1 MAPKAG
7 SVGPKAQ
14 AGASPLVVHEPLI
27 IAAAFLDGVV
37 AVSGVP
43 VMVAQ
48 APYVSFPSGA
58 HLAAY
63 QLCFLFPQLITT
75 LVAEQLTLHVSA
87 SALLLF
93 TLICSTGS
101 AAIVA
106 LSLSQRAVSLF
117 FASHILNGVFRH
129 TKTLFGV
136 TAKALHMPTTDVSA
150 AARYGMMAGMLLSG
164 IAGDIMRD
172 AVQVAQLFIGVEA
185 VAATLVLAHLLL
197 RSRTVVVT
205 ARASQEYAQ
214 WLPSLTRAPAAV
226 HRSMWALIAV
236 MLASSVN
243 QVMYPIAAPAYGLP
257 YSFAGAH
264 LCFNMVLQ
272 MVLMPSVVEAAKRMA
287 RRWKSNVLLTGSE
300 EDKLS
305 VTAGLLLLAGCTVV
319 PYASDCGP
327 FVFYPASLL
336 LVDLPAGV
344 LATLAA
350 NAVQETF
357 GHGSGDR
364 PKVTRLLAHITQLVK
379 MFAAPLRICT
389 AESLRGYKYPVRY
402 ISIPLM
408 TYVLVYTRTHNV
420 TYAVAGLATMLFLLT
435 STVSSFDGEL

>member
-1 MAPKAG
+1 MASKAG
-7 SVGPKAQ
+7 GVAPKAQ
-14 AGASPLVVHEPLI
+14 AGASSLAAHEPLI

-43 VMVAQ
+43 VMMAQ
-48 APYVSFPSGA
+48 AAYVSFPSGA
-58 HLAAY
+58 YLVAY
-63 QLCFLFPQLITT
+63 QLCFLVPQLIAT

-93 TLICSTGS
+93 TLMCSTGS

-106 LSLSQRAVSLF
+106 LSLSQRALSLF

-129 TKTLFGV
+129 TKILFGV
-136 TAKALHMPTTDVSA
+136 TAEALHMSTTDVSA

-185 VAATLVLAHLLL
+185 VAATLVFAHLLL

-226 HRSMWALIAV
+226 YRTVSALIAV
-236 MLASSVN
+236 MLAASVN
-243 QVMYPIAAPAYGLP
+243 QMVYPIAAPAYGLP
-257 YSFAGAH
+257 YTFAGAH
-264 LCFNMVLQ
+264 LCFSLVLQ
-272 MVLMPSVVEAAKRMA
+272 MVLMPSVVEVVKRMA
-287 RRWKSNVLLTGSE
+287 RQWRSNVLLTGSA

-305 VTAGLLLLAGCTVV
+305 VIAGLLLLAGCTVV
-319 PYASDCGP
+319 PCASDFGP
-327 FVFYPASLL
+327 LAFYPTSLL

-344 LATLAA
+344 LTTLAA
-350 NAVQETF
+350 SAVQETF
-357 GHGSGDR
+357 GHGSGDA
-364 PKVTRLLAHITQLVK
+364 PKVARLLTHITQLVK

-389 AESLRGYKYPVRY
+389 AESLRGYKYPVHC

-408 TYVLVYTRTHNV
+408 TYVLVNARTQNV
-420 TYAVAGLATMLFLLT
+420 AYAAAGLATTLLLLT
-435 STVSSFDGEL
+435 STVSSFEGEL